1 MKRYFVL
8 ITLLAVIYGC
18 ESPKPAPSTVT
29 GKDAIFQGTVGS
41 VTELTGYADVRVRG
55 YSLVLGLMRTGSS
68 ECPPSIKTHLLQQ
81 LRKLKDQKL
90 LPPAYT
96 DLDAESI
103 ISSRSTAVV
112 TVEGLVPAGAPK
124 REKFDVNIRALEGT
138 QTTSLQGGILIR
150 TELQIVVA
158 QQGGR
163 IIAARPTAIAAG
175 PVFINPFPR
184 STQATQTADPRSGVV
199 LGGGRALYDRHVQLA
214 LLQPDY
220 RMAQQLQS
228 RINSRFVDTDSPQA
242 AEATRSK
249 VTLRI
254 PQKYRDN
261 YQHFF
266 SLVWA
271 LYLQDSPGYLEN
283 KLRDLSGLAKQKDAD
298 FETISLAW
306 EAIGRPSLAYLQP
319 LYSDA
324 SLGELAFYA
333 ARTALNLDDLKAI
346 DALITMALDEE
357 HPSQLRAAQELGGQA
372 QDLRARQALVQL
384 LDKDNYQLRMVAYEG
399 LRRASDTRIRT
410 HSISRYFELD
420 VVNTTGENL
429 ICAWT
434 TGEPRIVL
442 FGKNLSCPQNIF
454 LESDDKHITI
464 NAKQGDNEVSISRQ
478 IPNQQEFVI
487 LKSSFAVED
496 MIKTLVK
503 PILSADGQ
511 SAIAN
516 GLNFSEI
523 VGLLYKLCRNKMI
536 PAVFKLHRR

>member
-1 MKRYFVL
+1 
-8 ITLLAVIYGC
+8 
-18 ESPKPAPSTVT
+18 
-29 GKDAIFQGTVGS
+29 
-41 VTELTGYADVRVRG
+41 
-55 YSLVLGLMRTGSS
+55 MRTGSS
-68 ECPPSIKTHLLQQ
+68 ECPPSIKTHLLHQ
-81 LRKLKDQKL
+81 LRKLKKQKL
-90 LPPAYT
+90 LPPTYA
-96 DLDAESI
+96 DLGAERI
-103 ISSRSTAVV
+103 IASRSTAVV
-112 TVEGLVPAGAPK
+112 IVDGLVPAGAPK
-124 REKFDVNIRALEGT
+124 REKFDVNIRVLEGT
-138 QTTSLQGGILIR
+138 QTTSLQGGILMR
-150 TELQIVVA
+150 TDLQIVVA

-163 IIAARPTAIAAG
+163 VIAARPTAIAAG
-175 PVFINPFPR
+175 PIFINPFPL
-184 STQATQTADPRSGVV
+184 STQTTQKADPRRGVV

-228 RINSRFVDTDSPQA
+228 RINSRFLDTDSPKA

-254 PQKYRDN
+254 PKKYRDN

-283 KLRDLSGLAKQKDAD
+283 KLRDLSGLANQKDVD

-306 EAIGRPSLAYLQP
+306 EAIGRPSLTYLQP
-319 LYSDA
+319 LYSDPT
-324 SLGELAFYA
+324 LGELAFFA

-357 HPSQLRAAQELGGQA
+357 HPAQLRAAQELAKHA

-384 LDKDNYQLRMVAYEG
+384 LDQDNYQLRIVAYEG

-410 HSISRYFELD
+410 SNVSRYFALD
-420 VVNTTGENL
+420 IVNTTGENL

-434 TGEPRIVL
+434 AGEPRIVL
-442 FGKNLSCPQNIF
+442 FGKHLSCPQNIF
-454 LESDDKHITI
+454 LESDDEHITI
-464 NAKQGDNEVSISRQ
+464 NAKQGDNELSISRQ
-478 IPNQQEFVI
+478 IPYQQQFVI
-487 LKSSFAVED
+487 LNSSFAVED
-496 MIKTLVK
+496 MITTLVK
-503 PILSADGQ
+503 PIRSADGQ
-511 SAIAN
+511 RAIAN

-523 VGLLYKLCRNKMI
+523 VGILYKLCQHNMI